1 MRCLWTKVLGVHT
14 SGWRPFS
21 KEHDPL
27 RRLSDDGRCPGFSDS
42 PNRSRGGLK
51 GDLGRLKRPSV
62 LQTYSRNSG
71 FGDRRA
77 HGSVRVGLRTAACA
91 AGSRVPGR
99 YSRRFGRQAGLQKG
113 SVLVPLAS
121 PHSGEGQQ
129 SPRKRCPREVRTFV
143 GVPLLRDVLQ
153 KLISVVRS
161 QKRLAVAAADP
172 TGDLARGQ
180 QARGEKATRVGVG
193 RLAQSSWVRVES

>member
-1 MRCLWTKVLGVHT
+1 VRCLKTKVLGANT

-27 RRLSDDGRCPGFSDS
+27 RRLSDDGKCPGFSNS
-42 PNRSRGGLK
+42 PHRSRGGLK
-51 GDLGRLKRPSV
+51 GDLGRLKRPGV

-71 FGDRRA
+71 FGDSWA
-77 HGSVRVGLRTAACA
+77 HGSVRVGLRTAACV

-121 PHSGEGQQ
+121 PHFGED
-129 SPRKRCPREVRTFV
+129 RVTVKT
-143 GVPLLRDVLQ
+143 VP
-153 KLISVVRS
+153 
-161 QKRLAVAAADP
+161 
-172 TGDLARGQ
+172 ARGSNVRWCAPTSRCVAEVDQ
-180 QARGEKATRVGVG
+180 RRQVSEKVGGCG
-193 RLAQSSWVRVES
+193 R